1 MLEQDPNLSPIGRD
15 DNGRFARGNA
25 GGPGNPH
32 ARHCARVLAFF
43 RNVIDD
49 EKIEAIIHVLYARA
63 VAGDMSAIKLI
74 LSYKIGKPA
83 PAPNPDGIE
92 RDEWNRLEEAA
103 VKHQA
108 VDDLLHSLP
117 SPLANDLVR
126 TTWQVTAGAF
136 ADKLSRQLMPEGMVA
151 VPAARAEETNEQ
163 TAADGEIQPAV
174 QEQSRKAVTN
184 SAKKRSPIANGNST
198 TPHDGSE
205 TAPSSPATNH
215 SPRATNASPTTP
227 SSPIAN
233 GNSEAHGRRTTKRS
247 RLAKE
252 WLEPIVRQVHGKKKG
267 RKRTP
272 ARS

>member
-103 VKHQA
+103 VQHKA
-108 VDDLLHSLP
+108 VEDVLTSLP

-126 TTWQVTAGAF
+126 TTWQVNAGAF
-136 ADKLSRQLMPEGMVA
+136 ADKLARQLMPKGMVA
-151 VPAARAEETNEQ
+151 VPAARAEETNYQ
-163 TAADGEIQPAV
+163 TATNCEIQPEV
-174 QEQSRKAVTN
+174 QEQSREAVTN
-184 SAKKRSPIANGNST
+184 SAKKRSTPIAN
-198 TPHDGSE
+198 
-205 TAPSSPATNH
+205 PAMT
-215 SPRATNASPTTP
+215 
-227 SSPIAN
+227 
-233 GNSEAHGRRTTKRS
+233 
-247 RLAKE
+247 
-252 WLEPIVRQVHGKKKG
+252 V
-267 RKRTP
+267 
-272 ARS
+272 

>member
-1 MLEQDPNLSPIGRD
+1 MPRKAKSSASQPATPEPPVQTIRMLEQDPNLSPIGRD

-136 ADKLSRQLMPEGMVA
+136 ADKLARQLMPEGMVA
-151 VPAARAEETNEQ
+151 VPAARAEETNYQ
-163 TAADGEIQPAV
+163 TAPGSQNQPGV
-174 QEQSRKAVTN
+174 QEQSREAVRN
-184 SAKKRSPIANGNST
+184 PGKKRSPIANGNSETNQNGSEVASSSLT
-198 TPHDGSE
+198 TP
-205 TAPSSPATNH
+205 PIPNPAMT
-215 SPRATNASPTTP
+215 
-227 SSPIAN
+227 
-233 GNSEAHGRRTTKRS
+233 
-247 RLAKE
+247 
-252 WLEPIVRQVHGKKKG
+252 V
-267 RKRTP
+267 
-272 ARS
+272 

>member
-1 MLEQDPNLSPIGRD
+1 MPRKAKSRSSQPATPEPQVQTIRMLEQDPNLSPIGRD

-103 VKHQA
+103 VQHQA
-108 VDDLLHSLP
+108 VDDLLH
-117 SPLANDLVR
+117 LAPQPPR
-126 TTWQVTAGAF
+126 QR
-136 ADKLSRQLMPEGMVA
+136 SR
-151 VPAARAEETNEQ
+151 
-163 TAADGEIQPAV
+163 
-174 QEQSRKAVTN
+174 
-184 SAKKRSPIANGNST
+184 
-198 TPHDGSE
+198 PH
-205 TAPSSPATNH
+205 H
-215 SPRATNASPTTP
+215 LAS
-227 SSPIAN
+227 
-233 GNSEAHGRRTTKRS
+233 HGRRLRRQAGPPAHAGRNGRRPSGAS
-247 RLAKE
+247 RGNE
-252 WLEPIVRQVHGKKKG
+252 RPNRPRQSKS
-267 RKRTP
+267 T
-272 ARS
+272 